1 MDVCLRSHID
11 EDDPF
16 ARHLGLK
23 IESFR
28 PGYAKVVCPFD
39 ERHKNGVGL
48 AHGGAL
54 FAAADLAF
62 AAASNACQG
71 KAMLNVSSSITYLK
85 AGKVGPITAI
95 AEEERAGAHLGT
107 YNIRITD
114 GTGELIAV
122 CRITGYRT
130 EHTLR

>member
-1 MDVCLRSHID
+1 MDFCITSHID
-11 EDDPF
+11 EHDSF
-16 ARHLGLK
+16 ARHLGLRVD
-23 IESFR
+23 SFE
-28 PGYAKVVCPFD
+28 PGRATVSFD
-39 ERHKNGVGL
+39 LDHRHKNGVGL

-71 KAMLNVSSSITYLK
+71 GAMLNVSSSITYLK
-85 AGKVGPITAI
+85 AGKVGPITAV
-95 AEEERAGAHLGT
+95 AEEERSGRHLGT

-130 EHTLR
+130 EHQVT

>member
-1 MDVCLRSHID
+1 MDRCISSHID
-11 EDDPF
+11 ESDGF
-16 ARHLGLK
+16 AKNLGLK
-23 IESFR
+23 LEHFEPGRARVSF
-28 PGYAKVVCPFD
+28 ALD

-71 KAMLNVSSSITYLK
+71 GAMLNVCSSITYLK
-85 AGKVGPITAI
+85 AGKVGPIVAE
-95 AEEERAGAHLGT
+95 AEEERSGKTLGT

-114 GTGELIAV
+114 GEGELIAV
-122 CRITGYRT
+122 CRITGCRT
-130 EHTLR
+130 DHLVR